1 MCSHTRQVSRKVDKP
16 LDHNCN
22 FLHLS
27 WACAIQEKNR
37 LIKDIKQLKA
47 HYEKYEPTIA
57 ALKRKY
63 ETATREK
70 SLTGIE
76 RDRLA
81 QALKALQASLAEQ
94 ADHGGDTIKGEKHH
108 SACIELLS

>member
-1 MCSHTRQVSRKVDKP
+1 M
-16 LDHNCN
+16 L
-22 FLHLS
+22 
-27 WACAIQEKNR
+27 QEKNK

-63 ETATREK
+63 EGATREK
-70 SLTGIE
+70 SLASIE

-81 QALKALQASLAEQ
+81 TALKSLQAKVSEQ
-94 ADHGGDTIKGEKHH
+94 DTRADDTIKGVLPSHP
-108 SACIELLS
+108 

>member
-1 MCSHTRQVSRKVDKP
+1 MPP
-16 LDHNCN
+16 L
-22 FLHLS
+22 
-27 WACAIQEKNR
+27 QEKNK

-63 ETATREK
+63 ESATREK
-70 SLTGIE
+70 SLASIE

-81 QALKALQASLAEQ
+81 QALKSLQARLEDQ
-94 ADHGGDTIKGEKHH
+94 EDKVGDTIKGPLLPRPMHH
-108 SACIELLS
+108 LVFCVVLANLAGGFDGTHSHKPD